1 MFKED
6 HLSFRQRKYMKVKNI
21 IGRALG
27 GIGLVVLSPVYLA
40 IIVAIKKEDGIT
52 APVFFSQKRVGIHKE
67 YFNLYK
73 FRSMRTDTPHDKPTH
88 LLENPDQYITKVGHF
103 LRKSSLDELPQLWNI
118 ARGDMV
124 VIGPRPAL
132 WNQDDLIAER
142 DKYGANDVKP
152 GLTGWAQINGRD
164 ELEIPVKARLDGEYV
179 KKMGPL
185 MDIRCF
191 IGTVFSVLRS
201 DGVVE
206 GGTGAKKKLMVITNH
221 SYMLWQFRRE
231 LIGKLMEDYD
241 VIISTP
247 FVGHEDDFAAMG
259 CTMIETDVDRRGINP
274 KTDMKLYL
282 TYRRLLKEHHPDMV
296 VTYSIKPNV
305 YAGYACRQMRIPYC
319 VNVQGLGTAFQK
331 KGLRE
336 IVIRM
341 YKTALKKAKTVY
353 FENKGNAKVFL
364 QEQIIRREQM
374 CLLKGAGVN
383 LKYYT
388 YQKYPENDK
397 VHFLYLGRIM
407 KEKGMD
413 ELFYAAKE
421 LQRKEVPFVLDLVGF
436 FEDEYKE
443 KIDKLVDAKIAVFH
457 GFQEDPR
464 PYYAMADCVVL
475 PSYHEGM
482 SNVLLE
488 AAATGRPVI
497 TSNIPGCKE
506 AVDDGKSGLLCEA
519 EDWNDLY
526 RKMSKIARMSR
537 IEREAMGVCGRD
549 KMAREFDKD
558 KVVKKTI
565 QGIERV

>member
-247 FVGHEDDFAAMG
+247 FVGHEDDFKAMG

-353 FENKGNAKVFL
+353 FENKGNARVFL

-526 RKMSKIARMSR
+526 RKMSKIAQMSR

-549 KMAREFDKD
+549 KMAQEFDKD